1 MELKDKVVAITGG
14 ANGIGRATAFAFGER
29 GAQIFLTD
37 IDEAALDKTRA
48 ELEERGST
56 VETMIVDVT
65 SENEVISMVD
75 RAIGAL
81 GDLDVL
87 VNNAGVSVSGP
98 AETIPLE
105 DWRWI
110 VDINLWPHVYA
121 IRAALPYFR
130 KKGSGHLVHV
140 ASAAGIL
147 GTPGFSAYS
156 MTKFGVYGLAES
168 LAVSLYDTDIGV
180 SVVCPLF
187 VNTDITERG
196 RLTVDPDLGIDAET
210 AKSLGREMLKNIGI
224 PAEQVGAAIAAGV
237 EEGRFL
243 IMPHPELLQYAQIKW
258 ADPERYIERAA
269 NALVNQRRFFG
280 EQGASKEPS

>member
-14 ANGIGRATAFAFGER
+14 AHGIGRATAFAFGDK
-29 GAQIFLTD
+29 GAKIFLTD
-37 IDEAALDKTRA
+37 IDEVSLDKTRA
-48 ELEERGST
+48 ELEERGAR
-56 VETMIVDVT
+56 VESMVVDVRQ
-65 SENEVISMVD
+65 EREVQAMVD
-75 RAIGAL
+75 RAIGAMD
-81 GDLDVL
+81 DLDVL

-98 AETIPLE
+98 AETIPLD

-130 KKGSGHLVHV
+130 KKGTGHLVHV

-156 MTKFGVYGLAES
+156 MTKFAVYGLAES
-168 LAVSLYDTDIGV
+168 VAVSLHGTEIGV

-196 RLTVDPDLGIDAET
+196 RLTVDPDLGIDAAS
-210 AKSLGREMLKNIGI
+210 AKSMGREFLRSAGI
-224 PAEQVGAAIAAGV
+224 PAEQVGEAIAAGV

-243 IMPHPELLQYAQIKW
+243 ILPHPEVLQFAQIKW
-258 ADPERYIERAA
+258 ADPDRYIERAA
-269 NALVNQRRFFG
+269 NALQTQRRFFG
-280 EQGASKEPS
+280 EQPKL

>member
-48 ELEERGST
+48 ELEERGNT
-56 VETMIVDVT
+56 VETMVVDVT
-65 SENEVISMVD
+65 SENEVVSMVD

-156 MTKFGVYGLAES
+156 MTKFAVFGLAES
-168 LAVSLYDTDIGV
+168 LATSLHDTEIGV
-180 SVVCPLF
+180 SVVCPLW
-187 VNTDITERG
+187 VDTDIGERG
-196 RLTVDPDLGIDAET
+196 RITVDPALGLDAES
-210 AKSLGREMLKNIGI
+210 AKSLGREFLRTTGI
-224 PAEQVGAAIAAGV
+224 PPEQVGDAIVSGV
-237 EEGRFL
+237 EEGKFL
-243 IMPHPELLQYAQIKW
+243 ILPSPEVLQFAQIKW

-269 NALVNQRRFFG
+269 NALVTQRRFFG
-280 EQGASKEPS
+280 EQGASKKPS